1 MGKTYIG
8 ADSCVSQTLFFRT
21 RLNSLQ
27 DRIEKFFFH
36 YHVSKR
42 HHFVPER
49 LYLGIYGNTLII
61 DGLGVV
67 RRPRG
72 TFIVS
77 ARCFKKTVSND
88 ARHFVASERTI
99 LIFDKQRED
108 IERTGV
114 TQLVR
119 MTSSYMKE
127 LIVLNCIMAKF
138 VVQGI

>member
-1 MGKTYIG
+1 MRD
-8 ADSCVSQTLFFRT
+8 AS
-21 RLNSLQ
+21 
-27 DRIEKFFFH
+27 
-36 YHVSKR
+36 
-42 HHFVPER
+42 
-49 LYLGIYGNTLII
+49 
-61 DGLGVV
+61 
-67 RRPRG
+67 
-72 TFIVS
+72 
-77 ARCFKKTVSND
+77 KKTVSND